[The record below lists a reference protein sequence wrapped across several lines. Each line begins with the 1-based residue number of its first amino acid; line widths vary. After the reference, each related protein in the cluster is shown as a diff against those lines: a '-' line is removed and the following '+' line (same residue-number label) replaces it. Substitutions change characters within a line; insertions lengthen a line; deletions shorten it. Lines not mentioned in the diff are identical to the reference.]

1 MRWRWLTMAGGALAV
16 VALAVALGLARSHGG
31 APRVEAPVPVHAAVA
46 KRQNVPAIVQALG
59 TVTPVEAVSVQPRVS
74 GQIMQTFFR
83 QGTEVAADAPLF
95 LIDPRPYQAA
105 LDQAKGQLA
114 HDQAVL
120 AEARTDLARYQTLAR
135 ENSIAEQQ
143 AQDQAYVVKQDQ
155 GSVELDQANVET
167 AALNLAYCHID
178 APASGLAGPLLVDP
192 GNYVQAGA
200 GTTLVTITQL
210 HPIFVS
216 FSVPQDILTEVRGNQ
231 AKGALE
237 VDADSESGKTLA
249 RGKLNLISNA
259 MNTTTGTVMLEAT
272 FANTAERLW
281 PDQAV
286 DVRLVLYTR
295 QNVVTV
301 PATTVMSGPN
311 GFYVYVIDPEDR
323 VRRVDVTVTAREAG
337 IAVIGTGLAG
347 GETVVT
353 DGQYR
358 LANNVKVVVVPAKS
372 GSSVNVISRVSS
384 CCLQR
389 FHLAG
394 GDD

>member
-1 MRWRWLTMAGGALAV
+1 VRWRWLTMAGGALAV
-16 VALAVALGLARSHGG
+16 AALAVALGLARSHGG
-31 APRVEAPVPVHAAVA
+31 TPRIEAAVPVHAAVA
-46 KRQNVPAIVQALG
+46 RRQNVPAIVQALG
-59 TVTPVEAVSVQPRVS
+59 TVTPIETVSVQPRVS
-74 GQIMQTFFR
+74 GQVMQTFFR
-83 QGTEVAADAPLF
+83 QGTEVAAGAPLF

-105 LDQAKGQLA
+105 LDQTKGQLA

-120 AEARTDLARYQTLAR
+120 AEARTDLARYQKLAR
-135 ENSIAEQQ
+135 ENSIAQQQ
-143 AQDQAYVVKQDQ
+143 AQDQAYVVTQDQ

-216 FSVPQDILTEVRGNQ
+216 FSVPQDILTEVRANQ

-237 VDADSESGKTLA
+237 VDADSESGKLLA
-249 RGKLNLISNA
+249 RGKLSLISNA

-272 FANTAERLW
+272 FANSTERLW
-281 PDQAV
+281 PDEAV
-286 DVRLVLYTR
+286 DVRLTLYTR

-301 PATTVMSGPN
+301 PATTVMSSPN
-311 GFYVYVIDPEDR
+311 GFYVYVIDPDDQ
-323 VRRVDVTVTAREAG
+323 VRRVNVTVPARQAG
-337 IAVIGTGLAG
+337 IAVIGTGLSG

-358 LANNVKVVVVPAKS
+358 LANNVKVAVAPAKS
-372 GSSVNVISRVSS
+372 G
-384 CCLQR
+384 
-389 FHLAG
+389 AG
-394 GDD
+394 ASA